1 MDDMARIGGMP
12 PPPVWPLKDVRA
24 LVAANENPAELIEPK
39 DPNYDPIDNS
49 GGGKCRD
56 SNQGVLDCKVSANAK
71 HQSLAGYVAYL
82 RKQSKQKHPGG
93 RVPATGNAKVKS
105 PALD

>member
-1 MDDMARIGGMP
+1 MQD
-12 PPPVWPLKDVRA
+12 VWQAK
-24 LVAANENPAELIEPK
+24 E
-39 DPNYDPIDNS
+39 
-49 GGGKCRD
+49 
-56 SNQGVLDCKVSANAK
+56 ANAKK

-105 PALD
+105 PVQD